1 MDYSKYTVKVLKDL
15 LRDRGLP
22 VSGRRKADYVERLAA
37 DDVRLQQEAPAVAE
51 DEEDEDLDDE
61 EEEDD
66 DDDDEDE
73 PMDEEEELD
82 RLALEESSA
91 ALGAGDEGAGATVTV
106 HGPSRRLFPGRRRR
120 WMTSNDNRL
129 SRHGIRAPFWHT
141 FSSSPNP

>member
-37 DDVRLQQEAPAVAE
+37 DDIRLQKEAPAVAE
-51 DEEDEDLDDE
+51 EEEEDLDDEE

-66 DDDDEDE
+66 DDDDDE

-82 RLALEESSA
+82 VVGDLSA
-91 ALGAGDEGAGATVTV
+91 ALGAGDEEETD
-106 HGPSRRLFPGRRRR
+106 PDDDP
-120 WMTSNDNRL
+120 
-129 SRHGIRAPFWHT
+129 
-141 FSSSPNP
+141 

>member
-37 DDVRLQQEAPAVAE
+37 DDIRLQKEAPVAE
-51 DEEDEDLDDE
+51 EEEEEDLDDE

-66 DDDDEDE
+66 DDDDDE

-82 RLALEESSA
+82 VVGDLSA
-91 ALGAGDEGAGATVTV
+91 ALGAGDEEETD
-106 HGPSRRLFPGRRRR
+106 PDDDP
-120 WMTSNDNRL
+120 
-129 SRHGIRAPFWHT
+129 
-141 FSSSPNP
+141 

>member
-37 DDVRLQQEAPAVAE
+37 DDIRLQQEAPAVAE
-51 DEEDEDLDDE
+51 DDEEDLDDE
-61 EEEDD
+61 EEEEDDD

-82 RLALEESSA
+82 VVGDLSA
-91 ALGAGDEGAGATVTV
+91 ALGAGDEEETD
-106 HGPSRRLFPGRRRR
+106 PDDDP
-120 WMTSNDNRL
+120 
-129 SRHGIRAPFWHT
+129 
-141 FSSSPNP
+141 